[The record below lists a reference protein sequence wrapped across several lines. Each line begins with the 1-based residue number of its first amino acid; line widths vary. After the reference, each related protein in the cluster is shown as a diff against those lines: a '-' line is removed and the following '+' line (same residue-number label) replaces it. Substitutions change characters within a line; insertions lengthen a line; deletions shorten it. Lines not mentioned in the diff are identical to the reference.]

1 RVPDN
6 RERQASS
13 RSDAIQKP
21 AKERLPDCVG
31 DAKCDY
37 NLRVVGVSP
46 MEFRFQKWSENGQCL
61 PVNVVDDRGQE
72 QQSADPP
79 AQERYGAALDRREL
93 VGKIHEKQLLAAVN
107 ERRLTRQAPGIIDWF
122 SNS

>member
-1 RVPDN
+1 
-6 RERQASS
+6 
-13 RSDAIQKP
+13 
-21 AKERLPDCVG
+21 
-31 DAKCDY
+31 
-37 NLRVVGVSP
+37 

-93 VGKIHEKQLLAAVN
+93 VGKIHEKQLLAAAN
-107 ERRLTRQAPGIIDWF
+107 ERKLTGQAPGIIDWF
-122 SNS
+122 SNSLMNCSQRARSSLVLIPWDSRQSAMGEASTPF